1 MDIKKFIN
9 NSCNILPKDIIYN
22 PIPERLQDES
32 LTCTK
37 NNTSLLFI
45 FCIII
50 RIVLGMLVFYK
61 VIPPL
66 FIYILSAFIIVAF
79 SYKLLFNKRTWK
91 NYLKTIISYILVI
104 IFTALNKSNLN
115 IGGIIM
121 IFDVLLGQQSRFVT
135 SNFPS

>member
-9 NSCNILPKDIIYN
+9 NSCNILPKDIIHD

>member
-1 MDIKKFIN
+1 
-9 NSCNILPKDIIYN
+9 
-22 PIPERLQDES
+22 
-32 LTCTK
+32 
-37 NNTSLLFI
+37 
-45 FCIII
+45 
-50 RIVLGMLVFYK
+50 MLVFYK

>member
-1 MDIKKFIN
+1 MNKFIN
-9 NSCNILPKDIIYN
+9 YSCNILPKDILPD

-121 IFDVLLGQQSRFVT
+121 IFDALMGQHTRFIT